1 MHHESF
7 WLNASDATPL
17 FVNRWFADEAPKAI
31 VMIAHGMAEHS
42 GRYGRLAAALVQ
54 AGFAVYGHDQR
65 GHGRSA
71 EHGIAGHYAD
81 QDGWSKVVSD
91 LTGINHHIRKQ
102 YPDTPIFLLAH
113 SMGSYIGQAYLM
125 QHSCSLQGAILS
137 GSNYQPVGL
146 YRAAEQIARFERWRQ
161 GPTGRSALLEFLS
174 FGSFNKAFKPNRTAF
189 DWLSRDPAE
198 VDKYVTDPLCGF
210 RCTNQL
216 WLDLLKGLQ
225 HITPRGSL
233 LQIDSNL
240 PLLVIGGEC
249 DPVSEGKRL
258 KALAGALC
266 SAGANNLQ
274 VKIYPNARHELFNE
288 TNRDEVTA
296 DVIHW
301 LNQALNASRN
311 CPTSK
316 ETP

>member
-1 MHHESF
+1 M
-7 WLNASDATPL
+7 
-17 FVNRWFADEAPKAI
+17 
-31 VMIAHGMAEHS
+31 
-42 GRYGRLAAALVQ
+42 
-54 AGFAVYGHDQR
+54 
-65 GHGRSA
+65 
-71 EHGIAGHYAD
+71 
-81 QDGWSKVVSD
+81 
-91 LTGINHHIRKQ
+91 
-102 YPDTPIFLLAH
+102 
-113 SMGSYIGQAYLM
+113 
-125 QHSCSLQGAILS
+125 
-137 GSNYQPVGL
+137 
-146 YRAAEQIARFERWRQ
+146 
-161 GPTGRSALLEFLS
+161 EFLS
-174 FGSFNKAFKPNRTAF
+174 FGSFNKACKPNRTAF

-198 VDKYVTDPLCGF
+198 VDKYVADPLCGF

-216 WLDLLKGLQ
+216 WLDLLQGLQ
-225 HITPRGSL
+225 QITPRGSL

-258 KALAGALC
+258 KDLASALC

-301 LNQALNASRN
+301 LNQALSASRY

>member
-1 MHHESF
+1 MKTH
-7 WLNASDATPL
+7 
-17 FVNRWFADEAPKAI
+17 VK
-31 VMIAHGMAEHS
+31 
-42 GRYGRLAAALVQ
+42 ALVV
-54 AGFAVYGHDQR
+54 GGGAVGN
-65 GHGRSA
+65 
-71 EHGIAGHYAD
+71 GIAYHLAKA
-81 QDGWSKVVSD
+81 GWDTMLVERDELTAGSTWHAAGGFHTLNGDPNVAKLQQYTINLYKEIEEISGVSCGVHI
-91 LTGINHHIRKQ
+91 TGG
-102 YPDTPIFLLAH
+102 LMLA
-113 SMGSYIGQAYLM
+113 
-125 QHSCSLQGAILS
+125 C
-137 GSNYQPVGL
+137 
-146 YRAAEQIARFERWRQ
+146 
-161 GPTGRSALLEFLS
+161 T
-174 FGSFNKAFKPNRTAF
+174 RTRF
-189 DWLSRDPAE
+189 DWLSRDPDE
-198 VDKYVTDPLCGF
+198 VDKYVNDPLCGF

-216 WLDLLKGLQ
+216 WLDLLQGLQ
-225 HITPRGSL
+225 QITPRGSL

-258 KALAGALC
+258 KDLASALC

-288 TNRDEVTA
+288 INRDEVTA